1 MGCEACRQR
10 EPEASF
16 PLGKNPELNPDE
28 KEQFLTTFEAYLP
41 SFGQHYNSELDSLLS
56 QNVLDYIKQN
66 PLQVKPEYYRDLEGY
81 DIQPIEFKNG
91 NIFEGGWNKN
101 IKMEGRGKYYLK
113 KENIFVEGIWKEG
126 NLLYARIFILND
138 DAFDIYEGEIKDS
151 NFNGKGKL
159 ILASGQEYEGDFVNG
174 EKTGTGK
181 IIFEDGTIYE
191 GQIEKGA
198 LNGEGKMVWKNGY
211 EYDGH
216 FNANKLEGYGKL
228 KCPNEDVYEGDFSNN
243 LFHGNGTYT
252 YQNGNIY
259 KGQFSYG
266 AKKGRGVFT
275 CLYKYEYDGDW
286 DNDLPS
292 GVGKLIT
299 WDKKG
304 IIKSS
309 WRAGKIM
316 ELPLYEKGTKDDFE
330 GIDFNFLVDT
340 IAVNVKTLTNLDN
353 AQVVQT
359 TQYKLATGA
368 SFLDE

>member
-1 MGCEACRQR
+1 
-10 EPEASF
+10 
-16 PLGKNPELNPDE
+16 
-28 KEQFLTTFEAYLP
+28 
-41 SFGQHYNSELDSLLS
+41 
-56 QNVLDYIKQN
+56 
-66 PLQVKPEYYRDLEGY
+66 
-81 DIQPIEFKNG
+81 
-91 NIFEGGWNKN
+91 
-101 IKMEGRGKYYLK
+101 
-113 KENIFVEGIWKEG
+113 
-126 NLLYARIFILND
+126 
-138 DAFDIYEGEIKDS
+138 
-151 NFNGKGKL
+151 
-159 ILASGQEYEGDFVNG
+159 
-174 EKTGTGK
+174 
-181 IIFEDGTIYE
+181 
-191 GQIEKGA
+191 
-198 LNGEGKMVWKNGY
+198 MVWKNGY

-228 KCPNEDVYEGDFSNN
+228 KCPNEDDYEGDFSNN

-266 AKKGRGVFT
+266 AKKGKGVFT

-368 SFLDE
+368 R